1 MPHLFHP
8 AQPQNRYYAWFEA
21 LYTRVDL
28 LLFGALSESDFEAV
42 ESEVRACLD
51 RVEHM
56 GNRFNPESELSLA
69 VAAATTRPVSISP
82 ELYSLLSRCLQANR
96 DTGGLFDITVN
107 SPNFY
112 PGLIDAIHLHDG
124 TLSIHRPS
132 PPSLTSETAPAA
144 DVPHRASSPS
154 FTSETAPDADVPH
167 RASPPSFTGGVP
179 EGWGGSSSS
188 FITLDLSGILK
199 GYALERLRA
208 LLPTFGITDA
218 LINLGNSSILS
229 MGHNPSDIPPG
240 HCLTTSG
247 NATPQ
252 RRHIRHPLTGEF
264 VTGQRQISVTTT
276 NAIDGEI
283 ASIVAFLQ
291 SESLESKV

>member
-21 LYTRVDL
+21 LHTRVDL
-28 LLFGALSESDFEAV
+28 LLFGTLSESDFEAV

-112 PGLIDAIHLHDG
+112 PGLIDAIHLTPFPDRPG
-124 TLSIHRPS
+124 GSLSRS
-132 PPSLTSETAPAA
+132 
-144 DVPHRASSPS
+144 PHRASSPS
-154 FTSETAPDADVPH
+154 LTTPDADVPH

-208 LLPTFGITDA
+208 LLPTLGITDA

-229 MGHNPSDIPPG
+229 LGHNPSDIPPG

-247 NATPQ
+247 NATAQ

-264 VTGQRQISVTTT
+264 ITGCRQVSVTTPD
-276 NAIDGEI
+276 AVEGEI

-291 SESLESKV
+291 SESQLDS

>member
-21 LYTRVDL
+21 LHTRVDL
-28 LLFGALSESDFEAV
+28 LLFGTLSESDFEAV

-107 SPNFY
+107 SPKFY

-154 FTSETAPDADVPH
+154 LTAPDADVPH

-208 LLPTFGITDA
+208 LLPTLGITDA

-229 MGHNPSDIPPG
+229 LGHNPSDIPPG

-247 NATPQ
+247 NATAQ

-264 VTGQRQISVTTT
+264 VTGQRQVSVTTT
-276 NAIDGEI
+276 DAIDGEI

-291 SESLESKV
+291 SESQLDS